1 MDYRLMPGVQ
11 VLCVAVYAPAKR
23 SAGIS
28 FAVLP
33 SRGKLLHPPFFAT
46 FLPIFLQVS
55 KFKFIFAAGL

>member
-33 SRGKLLHPPFFAT
+33 SGGKLLHPPFFAT

-55 KFKFIFAAGL
+55 K